1 MTAIAFVGLW
11 WVRRLER
18 SPDKVSPL
26 LEVVQND
33 QEATAIVR

>member
-18 SPDKVSPL
+18 SP
-26 LEVVQND
+26 EVVTPLSEVLQND